1 MTSIRISSAAALL
14 SVLLSVPLSAV
25 AQDKPTAPHGTISGA
40 AGEARAPET
49 TAQATS
55 TSVSPSP
62 LAVSTGGDVYFGSE
76 GSGYLLK
83 LDPQKGLLT
92 RVGGSNLHGY
102 WLGIAVDG
110 NGAIF
115 VAERDS
121 NSVLK
126 VAPDGTVSTVAG
138 NGTAGYSGD
147 GGPATRAQLKFPQG
161 LALDSAGNLYIAD
174 SSNHRVRRVALDGTI
189 STVAGNGT
197 PGYSGDGGP
206 ATDAQLNAP
215 IGIAVDAANNLY
227 IADYGNERV
236 RKVGSDG
243 IISTVAG
250 KGLGDGHCQTPP
262 ADGGPATSGQLCGLG
277 TVAVDMKGNVY
288 ISDSGNQRV
297 RKVSHGVISTVAGN
311 GTAGYSGDGGPA
323 VRAQLNFPDG
333 IAVDSLGNLYIADSA
348 NMRIR
353 KVAPDGIISTVAGNG
368 VGGFT
373 IVGNSWVSLD
383 TKWPDQ

>member
-1 MTSIRISSAAALL
+1 VTSIRISSAAALL
-14 SVLLSVPLSAV
+14 SALLSVPFSAV
-25 AQDKPTAPHGTISGA
+25 AQDKATAPHGTISGA

-55 TSVSPSP
+55 TSVSPVA
-62 LAVSTGGDVYFGSE
+62 LAVSAEGGVYFGSR

-83 LDPQKGLLT
+83 LDPPRGLLT
-92 RVGGSNLHGY
+92 RVGGSNLRGS
-102 WLGIAVDG
+102 WLGIVADG

-115 VAERDS
+115 VAQS
-121 NSVLK
+121 NRVLK
-126 VAPDGTVSTVAG
+126 LAPDATVSTVVAG

-147 GGPATRAQLKFPQG
+147 GGPATRAQLNFPEG

-174 SSNHRVRRVALDGTI
+174 SNNNRVRRVALDGTI

-197 PGYSGDGGP
+197 AGYSGDGGP

-215 IGIAVDAANNLY
+215 NGIAVDAANNLY

-250 KGLGDGHCQTPP
+250 KGHGDSNCQTPP
-262 ADGGPATSGQLCGLG
+262 ADGGPATSGQLCGLA

-288 ISDSGNQRV
+288 ISDGGNQRV
-297 RKVSHGVISTVAGN
+297 RKVSRGVISTVAGN